1 MVVGTKYTLSV
12 FGPIT
17 SRSGVAEYGAGV
29 ATVTVG
35 LSSHLHISEAMPFGI
50 DVFRFARRAG
60 SEVVVGLSWD
70 VLLLLAFVATLTFLA
85 HYVLREILNPT
96 EHTDSEGPTKQEV
109 ERSLEAQ
116 GVEEVDRFSF
126 AQRAS
131 HWVMAISIF
140 AMMLSGFLIMN
151 NDVTVKAVAGIS
163 WLSIHIVSAIVLI
176 AYVIFHLAHVAY
188 KGTWGKMWIGTKEA
202 TDLVTRFKNLIG
214 LTTEYP
220 RQFEYPSAQKLLHWG
235 VTGATL
241 GVVFTGFVL
250 WRRVGMLSLFWEPTR
265 EFTFLGVEF
274 GLGTVESLGLISWSF
289 VLHDFFAVG
298 MLALVMGHVYFA
310 LRPNEWEIT
319 KSMIT
324 GKVTVEEYAEKYS
337 PESWQVGAERAP
349 DGGETESDN

>member
-1 MVVGTKYTLSV
+1 M
-12 FGPIT
+12 
-17 SRSGVAEYGAGV
+17 RAGV
-29 ATVTVG
+29 DSVTVG
-35 LSSHLHISEAMPFGI
+35 LSPYLHISEAMPFGI

-96 EHTDSEGPTKQEV
+96 DHTDSEGPSKQEV

-116 GVEEVDRFSF
+116 GVDEIDRFSF

-151 NDVTVKAVAGIS
+151 NDVTVKAIAGVS

-176 AYVIFHLAHVAY
+176 AYVVFHLAHVAY
-188 KGTWGKMWIGTKEA
+188 KGTWGKMWVGTKEA

-214 LTTEYP
+214 LTEEYP

-241 GVVFTGFVL
+241 GVIFTGFVL
-250 WRRVGMLSLFWEPTR
+250 WRRVDMLSLFWEPTR

-274 GLGTVESLGLISWSF
+274 GLGTADSLGLVSWSF

-337 PESWQVGAERAP
+337 PKSWQVGAERAP
-349 DGGETESDN
+349 DGGEPESDD